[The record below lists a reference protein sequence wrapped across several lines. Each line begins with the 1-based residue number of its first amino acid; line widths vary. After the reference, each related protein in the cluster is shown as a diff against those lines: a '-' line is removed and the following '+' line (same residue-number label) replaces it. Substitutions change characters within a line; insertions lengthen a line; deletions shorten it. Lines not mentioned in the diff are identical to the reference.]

1 MVRPDEVES
10 EWNGLIGVRTVYQ
23 PRGRVSVKVVGKR
36 GEVRIWFFMSESDSR
51 PATDLY

>member
-1 MVRPDEVES
+1 MVRPDEGES

-23 PRGRVSVKVVGKR
+23 PRGRVSVKADGKR
-36 GEVRIWFFMSESDSR
+36 GEVRIRYNESGSR